1 MPAHV
6 AATAAAAGLSLACNA
21 EGRTAWHFA
30 ETAVS
35 AFEAA
40 AFEARSTAHS
50 GIGLFAV
57 RDICAGERLP
67 CEAPL
72 ARWSVAAQASEDE
85 RRASF
90 EAMLATLTPETIAAI
105 MELSQSTTHG
115 TQKNLLGTW
124 QTNGLPI
131 NYDNGQPRQGQ
142 QVGER
147 TREAAVFA
155 NVCRLNHACAPNCH
169 HEWNERLGRETVH
182 TVRNVR
188 AGEEL
193 TICYLPPRGLE
204 QQARRHRLMANFGFM
219 CTCRLCELRGEA
231 LQRSDTRQRAIGELS
246 RDADISMGVEAMLK
260 RQEVRRRLMDKEEL
274 PHIWAWKPL
283 LLPLLGASMAEL
295 GSEPASE
302 AVRLRAAVWAQGA
315 SACVRGALGG
325 DHRASELIQ
334 AFVQMVAGRCHEQD
348 EACQEAAARH
358 FVKLAEE
365 AMGIGHHGNRG
376 ADCSAVPESRV
387 S

>member
-204 QQARRHRLMANFGFM
+204 QQARRHRLMA
-219 CTCRLCELRGEA
+219 T
-231 LQRSDTRQRAIGELS
+231 
-246 RDADISMGVEAMLK
+246 VEADPDA
-260 RQEVRRRLMDKEEL
+260 VRGVARVAVPASRIEQSL
-274 PHIWAWKPL
+274 PHGCSRLDEVLTAGRHAASCG
-283 LLPLLGASMAEL
+283 GAD
-295 GSEPASE
+295 GSVPRRGREE
-302 AVRLRAAVWAQGA
+302 AQGGGTTLGQRLTLCQN
-315 SACVRGALGG
+315 SARKAPAKRFPPVER
-325 DHRASELIQ
+325 RASSPRSSTGC
-334 AFVQMVAGRCHEQD
+334 VPD
-348 EACQEAAARH
+348 AALARH
-358 FVKLAEE
+358 EE
-365 AMGIGHHGNRG
+365 G
-376 ADCSAVPESRV
+376 S
-387 S
+387 